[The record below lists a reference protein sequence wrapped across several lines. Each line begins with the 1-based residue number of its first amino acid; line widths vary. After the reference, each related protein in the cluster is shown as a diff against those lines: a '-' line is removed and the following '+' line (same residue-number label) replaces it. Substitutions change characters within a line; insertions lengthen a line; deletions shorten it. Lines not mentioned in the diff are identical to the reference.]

1 MPFRYSY
8 LAMKWPFIS
17 FIFLRLLFYSPNYFW
32 QLFFFLLCFC
42 ISFTLTFQ
50 FSHLFYYSLL
60 LFVGVIL
67 SYSLFSHF
75 TSFPLR
81 VLLSHILFWGQGRA
95 GNIWQLHAQEI
106 CSVQCLNLCFF
117 LVVISGFWSDCLMPV
132 TAWHVYSL
140 DPPIHRDCFILISR
154 NSVKDYILYAHR
166 LVENIFPHW
175 KLRTKKIPFQNSTK
189 YETSVVIFLL
199 FFC

>member
-117 LVVISGFWSDCLMPV
+117 FGCYFRFLIRLSHASYCMTHLFIRSSYTQRLLHTYIEEFGERL
-132 TAWHVYSL
+132 YSVCTQVSWKYF
-140 DPPIHRDCFILISR
+140 PPL
-154 NSVKDYILYAHR
+154 K
-166 LVENIFPHW
+166 
-175 KLRTKKIPFQNSTK
+175 T
-189 YETSVVIFLL
+189 
-199 FFC
+199 